1 MRPNTPELENAFVRM
16 EPIAPA
22 HREGLRW
29 AAGTEAEL
37 FQYMPSDLT
46 GAGFDAWMDWSL
58 NRPNEMVWTVV
69 DRNANL
75 IVGSTRYLNVELA
88 HKRVEI
94 GYTWYSRRVW
104 GGPVNPSCKFLL
116 FQHGFETLGL
126 NRIELK
132 TDARNAR
139 SRMAIARL
147 GAKQEGIFRRHM
159 VVQGGHLRDTV
170 YFSVIADEWPQ
181 VKDGL
186 LARLS
191 QFAARENTA

>member
-1 MRPNTPELENAFVRM
+1 MRPETPLLENAYVRL
-16 EPIAPA
+16 EPLAEA

-29 AAGTEAEL
+29 AAGSEADL
-37 FQYMPSDLT
+37 FQYMPADLT

-58 NRPNEMVWTVV
+58 NRPTEMVWTVIE
-69 DRNANL
+69 RATNL
-75 IVGSTRYLNVELA
+75 AAGSTRYLNVELA

-94 GYTWYSRRVW
+94 GYTWYSRRCW

-116 FQHGFETLGL
+116 FQYGFEVLGL
-126 NRIELK
+126 NRVELK

-139 SRMAIARL
+139 SRQAIARL

-159 VVQGGHLRDTV
+159 VVQEGHIRDTV
-170 YFSVIADEWPQ
+170 YFSLIAEEWPAA
-181 VKDGL
+181 KAGL

-191 QFAARENTA
+191 AIA

>member
-1 MRPNTPELENAFVRM
+1 MRPETPLLENAHVRL
-16 EPIAPA
+16 EPLVEA

-29 AAGTEAEL
+29 AAGSEPDL

-46 GAGFDAWMDWSL
+46 GAGFDGWMDWSL
-58 NRPNEMVWTVV
+58 NRPYEMVWTVIE
-69 DRNANL
+69 RATNL
-75 IVGSTRYLNVELA
+75 VAGSTRYLNMELA

-94 GYTWYSRRVW
+94 GYTWYSRRCW

-116 FQHGFETLGL
+116 FQFGFETLGL

-139 SRMAIARL
+139 SRQAIARL

-159 VVQGGHLRDTV
+159 VVQGGHIRDTV
-170 YFSVIADEWPQ
+170 YFSLIAEEWPHA
-181 VKDGL
+181 KTAL
-186 LARLS
+186 LARL
-191 QFAARENTA
+191 AAIA

>member
-1 MRPNTPELENAFVRM
+1 MLPVTPTLENSFVRM
-16 EPIAPA
+16 EPIAEA

-29 AAGTEAEL
+29 AAGTDAEL

-58 NRPNEMVWTVV
+58 ARPQEMVWVV
-69 DRNANL
+69 IEKASGL
-75 IVGSTRYLNVELA
+75 VMGSTRYLNVELA

-94 GYTWYSRRVW
+94 GYTWYNRRVW
-104 GGPVNPSCKFLL
+104 GGPVNPSCKYLL
-116 FQHGFETLGL
+116 FAFGFEALRL

-139 SRMAIARL
+139 SRQAIARL
-147 GAKQEGIFRRHM
+147 GAKQEGIFRKHM

-170 YFSVIADEWPQ
+170 YFSLIDDEWPQ
-181 VKDGL
+181 AKAGL
-186 LARLS
+186 LARL
-191 QFAARENTA
+191 AKAG